1 MKKISMY
8 FLFVCLLLTGC
19 SSSKTELPVE
29 NTEENQARLEINK
42 IQLPL
47 EPDCSVGSYVLD
59 LVMTVKK
66 LLHFKSS
73 FCQHLA
79 A

>member
-1 MKKISMY
+1 MQKKSIC
-8 FLFVCLLLTGC
+8 FLLVGLFLTGC

-47 EPDCSVGSYVLD
+47 EPDCSVGSYFVD
-59 LVMTVKK
+59 VTW
-66 LLHFKSS
+66 FITP
-73 FCQHLA
+73 FICQWEIMVQIRI
-79 A
+79 